1 MPEDLDQIQ
10 KIADTVIQFFVN
22 YSFQII
28 GGLIVL
34 IVGFIVG
41 NMLSKLVSK
50 LCKKRNIDVTLER
63 FFSSTTKLFVIVIFL
78 IIALNKLGIEITP
91 FVALLGASALGLS
104 LAVQGPISNY
114 GAGIVLIIT
123 RPFKIDDTLT
133 ILDERGPVSGLVRCI
148 HLGYTELEAEDGEMI
163 TIPNRRVLGEILTNS
178 YHFRVAE
185 GVIGIEYGGDPE
197 KAIAVI
203 QKALSEIEEI
213 DKDHTPE
220 VGIQKFADSS
230 INIGYRY
237 WVGTAHFHKIQFK
250 ANMAVYK
257 AFKEANI
264 GIPFPQRDV
273 RLYKAD

>member
-1 MPEDLDQIQ
+1 
-10 KIADTVIQFFVN
+10 
-22 YSFQII
+22 
-28 GGLIVL
+28 
-34 IVGFIVG
+34 
-41 NMLSKLVSK
+41 
-50 LCKKRNIDVTLER
+50 LER
-63 FFSSTTKLFVIVIFL
+63 FFSSTTKLFVIVLFL
-78 IIALNKLGIEITP
+78 IIALNKLGIEIAP

-123 RPFKIDDTLT
+123 RPFKLNDTLT
-133 ILDERGPVSGLVRCI
+133 ILDKRGPVSGLVSCI
-148 HLGYTELEAEDGEMI
+148 HLGYTELESEDGEMI

-178 YHFRVAE
+178 HHFRVAE

-203 QKALSEIEEI
+203 AKALSAIEYI
-213 DKDHTPE
+213 DKDHLPE
-220 VGIQKFADSS
+220 VGIKEFADSS

-237 WVGTAHFHKIQFK
+237 WVGTSHFHRIQFK

-257 AFKEANI
+257 AFKEAHI

-273 RLYKAD
+273 RLFKEN